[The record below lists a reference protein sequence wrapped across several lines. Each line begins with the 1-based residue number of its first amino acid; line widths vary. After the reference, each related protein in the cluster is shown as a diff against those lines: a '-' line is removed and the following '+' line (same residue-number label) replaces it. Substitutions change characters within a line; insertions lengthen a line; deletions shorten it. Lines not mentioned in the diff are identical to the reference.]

1 LIAFIASSAEDLSF
15 NSIRAASNDS
25 SCVFSEDS
33 SAFEIICMYKFG
45 LFKKNLQ
52 QDKSLRVRPSQEVA
66 LCDAYANR
74 F

>member
-1 LIAFIASSAEDLSF
+1 
-15 NSIRAASNDS
+15 
-25 SCVFSEDS
+25 
-33 SAFEIICMYKFG
+33 MYKFG